1 MADEPRMT
9 AQEAVESSLQLA
21 RRVAARETPPPQS
34 GDVWRVRWEDLAGTV
49 LVVGIGSTGARVA
62 PISFD
67 TEADDSAVLAPASS
81 SDLGFDVAIW
91 VSDESDVPLR
101 VFECKVG
108 SLTQPGTTG
117 LPRGTR
123 NWGATDPRTRARAH
137 LQDLVEYL
145 QDATWAPQQVALTTL
160 SDVLADADIGEVAQ
174 AVGSLPLAMQLR
186 RGEGLL
192 TAEQA
197 ERLAPIVD
205 RTSDELLAANPPLPD
220 ELVAEMDQPRVR
232 SLVDRIAAQRGQ
244 GEREAWR
251 TAAYSVLA
259 LAARQDT
266 RATTAW
272 PARIDSYF
280 NAVLNTP
287 RE

>member
-1 MADEPRMT
+1 MTDEPNT
-9 AQEAVESSLQLA
+9 AAGEAFASSLQLA

-34 GDVWRVRWEDLAGTV
+34 GDVWRVRWDDLAGTV
-49 LVVGIGSTGARVA
+49 LVVGIGATGARVA
-62 PISFD
+62 PVSFD
-67 TEADDSAVLAPASS
+67 TDADDSAVLAPAFS
-81 SDLGFDVAIW
+81 SDLGFDAAIW
-91 VSDESDVPLR
+91 VSDESDVPIR

-108 SLTQPGTTG
+108 ALTHPGTDG

-137 LQDLVEYL
+137 LQDLVEHL
-145 QDATWAPQQVALTTL
+145 QEATWAPQPTGHTTL
-160 SDVLADADIGEVAQ
+160 QDILAKTDIGDVAQ
-174 AVGSLPLAMQLR
+174 ALGSLPLAMQLR

-197 ERLAPIVD
+197 ELLAPIVG
-205 RTSDELLAANPPLPD
+205 RAPDELLAANPALPD

-232 SLVDRIAAQRGQ
+232 SLVDRVATQRGQ
-244 GEREAWR
+244 DEREAWR
-251 TAAYSVLA
+251 SAAYSVLA

-266 RATTAW
+266 RATIAW
-272 PARIDSYF
+272 PSRINAYF

-287 RE
+287 ND